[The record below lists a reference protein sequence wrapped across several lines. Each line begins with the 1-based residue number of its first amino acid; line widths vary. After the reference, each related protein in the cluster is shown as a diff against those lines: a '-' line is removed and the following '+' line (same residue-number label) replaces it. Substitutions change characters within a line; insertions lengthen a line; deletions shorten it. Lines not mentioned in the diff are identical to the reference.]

1 MPCAVGIAKAVRSD
15 SCIVNYRV
23 IIIAAFIVGIAIEGI
38 VSLQALPGIN
48 LGMTDIEE

>member
-15 SCIVNYRV
+15 GCIVNYRV
-23 IIIAAFIVGIAIEGI
+23 IVITALVIGIAIERI